1 MDKMNTYEQ
10 TKQARIEREREIAAK
25 LDALA
30 ERNSM
35 DKMKQTISTIKQALV
50 KPYGEY
56 QSGSYLRTSEDMIA
70 DRETWEE
77 EDDCRDFDFTTHPYW
92 VTTNDGMEPY
102 GINDDADFQALQ
114 VGL

>member
-1 MDKMNTYEQ
+1 
-10 TKQARIEREREIAAK
+10 
-25 LDALA
+25 
-30 ERNSM
+30 M
-35 DKMKQTISTIKQALV
+35 DKMKKPLTTKEALAM
-50 KPYGEY
+50 PYGEFLDGACLY
-56 QSGSYLRTSEDMIA
+56 ESDHI
-70 DRETWEE
+70 RENQDEWGP